1 MPRSAAAQPDVLAKL
16 PIRCATAIA
25 RRVRAPLAG
34 LLLVVT
40 GLGWAG
46 PAAGAV
52 CPPGTGSYR
61 VDVRTELPPVV
72 IHHDLS
78 RAQLGLLAFHGPTN
92 RVLGITASNLRAARV
107 TRYGHRP
114 LEGEGNCFWVN
125 GIEVTLRYEALDI
138 YIASEYPPGSCQYQ
152 AILNHENKHAA
163 AAQALL
169 DDYVEEI
176 RSVLTSLAIPKP
188 RAPRLVETVSEAQQQ
203 TQAAI
208 ENLLLPVLA
217 RLRKT
222 MQDVQSRIDA
232 RAEYRRVEKQC
243 AKW

>member
-1 MPRSAAAQPDVLAKL
+1 MDPSSGAPRSAGRV
-16 PIRCATAIA
+16 TAIP
-25 RRVRAPLAG
+25 RRVRAAIAG
-34 LLLVVT
+34 LVLLLT
-40 GLGWAG
+40 GLGWAAA
-46 PAAGAV
+46 AAGAV

-61 VDVRTELPPVV
+61 VDVRTELPPVA
-72 IHHDLS
+72 IHHDHS

-92 RVLGITASNLRAARV
+92 RVLGMTASDLRAATA

-114 LEGEGNCFWVN
+114 LEGEGNCFWVD

-138 YIASEYPPGSCQYQ
+138 YIASDYAPGSCQYQ
-152 AILNHENKHAA
+152 AILSHERQHAT

-169 DDYVEEI
+169 DDYVEDI
-176 RSVLTSLAIPKP
+176 RSVLASLAIPKA
-188 RAPRLVETVSEAQQQ
+188 RAPRLVASVSEAQQH
-203 TQAAI
+203 TQATI
-208 ENLLLPVLA
+208 EDLLQPVLA

-222 MQDVQSRIDA
+222 MLDAQSRIDS